1 VTYSGGAGSTA
12 PGFTAA
18 VSYNG
23 GYPPIF
29 GSLFHSTNIWSFSNA
44 VTATTQYTYSEILL
58 MLDTSNSMLIG
69 ATSSDVTTLDEYS
82 VCMKTGYLANSSGLN
97 PLNFGG
103 LGVIYEY
110 QAGDND
116 QVDFTK
122 VANYVDPSGTA
133 SDTSG
138 TCAAGYRDTNIVVGG
153 QTYSGA
159 PLVPCAL
166 ACHTTTAKAADGYY
180 ADLYG
185 NARRLGATLRLDVVF
200 SATEQVINDMISATQ
215 IAGHMSV
222 GVYQFNADVAAI
234 AKGGGGDPLPE
245 ATTNLQT
252 ALSEVQADDYNK
264 TPGETA
270 IPVLIGSIYT
280 GVTTQEVNDGNTNL
294 ALSLTDW
301 LNGNASGGAAISAS
315 GSGITAAT
323 PKKFMFL
330 VTDGLEDS
338 GPGNLGGVNGQRVMG
353 EMTGVLAE
361 SAGTGVCS
369 QLKSLGFT
377 VYVLYVPYT
386 PVPHITFYTAAYD
399 PQTDPYTNTD
409 YPAVTNGDEQE
420 MVEGTGATNG
430 TAPDLAALK
439 ACASSTNDFFEADQS
454 SQIST
459 ALQQMMTQAMP
470 STTRV
475 TQ

>member
-1 VTYSGGAGSTA
+1 
-12 PGFTAA
+12 
-18 VSYNG
+18 
-23 GYPPIF
+23 
-29 GSLFHSTNIWSFSNA
+29 
-44 VTATTQYTYSEILL
+44 
-58 MLDTSNSMLIG
+58 
-69 ATSSDVTTLDEYS
+69 
-82 VCMKTGYLANSSGLN
+82 
-97 PLNFGG
+97 
-103 LGVIYEY
+103 
-110 QAGDND
+110 
-116 QVDFTK
+116 
-122 VANYVDPSGTA
+122 
-133 SDTSG
+133 
-138 TCAAGYRDTNIVVGG
+138 
-153 QTYSGA
+153 
-159 PLVPCAL
+159 
-166 ACHTTTAKAADGYY
+166 
-180 ADLYG
+180 
-185 NARRLGATLRLDVVF
+185 
-200 SATEQVINDMISATQ
+200 
-215 IAGHMSV
+215 
-222 GVYQFNADVAAI
+222 
-234 AKGGGGDPLPE
+234 
-245 ATTNLQT
+245 
-252 ALSEVQADDYNK
+252 
-264 TPGETA
+264 
-270 IPVLIGSIYT
+270 
-280 GVTTQEVNDGNTNL
+280 
-294 ALSLTDW
+294 
-301 LNGNASGGAAISAS
+301 
-315 GSGITAAT
+315 
-323 PKKFMFL
+323 MFL